1 MGVTEYGESL
11 ASRLYP
17 GNTLSQHVLP
27 SSVQELER
35 LFPLSWAKRR
45 STCLRMDAGFGTD
58 TNLDWLLQRDYQ
70 LLAKSLSGSR
80 AGIWGKR
87 ISDWQTLETDRRWIA
102 LPEQQL
108 HFCRPTRTLAL
119 RWLDMHGKLKHALYV
134 VTDLHTPMVELAQRY
149 DLRGGFEVDIR
160 EDKQGLLLTH
170 RRKRLWGAQET
181 LVLLN
186 DLAHNFLIMFRRQFL
201 QNTPFEKFGIYRL
214 IHELLAVP
222 GHAVLDHNG
231 FLCELRLLHSHPH
244 AKPLVDILAKLWQ

>member
-1 MGVTEYGESL
+1 MTEYGESL

-27 SSVQELER
+27 SSVQELESV
-35 LFPLSWAKRR
+35 FPLSWAKRR
-45 STCLRMDAGFGTD
+45 SICLRMDAGFGTD
-58 TNLDWLLQRDYQ
+58 TNLDWLLQRDYH

-87 ISDWQTLETDRRWIA
+87 ISDWQTLEADRRWIA

-134 VTDLHTPMVELAQRY
+134 VT
-149 DLRGGFEVDIR
+149 
-160 EDKQGLLLTH
+160 GLLLTH

-214 IHELLAVP
+214 IHEVLAVP
-222 GHAVLDHNG
+222 GHAVLDDNG

-244 AKPLVDILAKLWQ
+244 AKPLVDILAKLWH